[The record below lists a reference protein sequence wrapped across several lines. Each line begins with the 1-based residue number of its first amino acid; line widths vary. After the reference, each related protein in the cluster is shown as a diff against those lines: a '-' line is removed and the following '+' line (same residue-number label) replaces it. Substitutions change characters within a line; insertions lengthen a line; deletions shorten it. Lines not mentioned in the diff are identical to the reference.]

1 MMLRL
6 KFIYSLFFIAGLC
19 SSARAQDSVLVDTKQ
34 SFVYVKI
41 DYGKLLESAFGRQL
55 KWELGVG
62 AVFADHFNI
71 IAEYGYGELNPPSVI
86 NNGSYTSEGNYLRG
100 GIAYIVRVMPQRFL
114 SFGLLYAYSGF
125 KDKGVVEIESDI
137 WDNLNQTFQRDDLS
151 AQWIEIVIGT
161 EAPILRNISGYLS
174 NIYWGS
180 ELRTRIMMSE
190 TATQEFDI
198 YAVPGF
204 GRRYNNVVP
213 AINLYLKFKFPIK
226 G

>member
-1 MMLRL
+1 MLRL
-6 KFIYSLFFIAGLC
+6 KFIYSLLLIIGLC
-19 SSARAQDSVLVDTKQ
+19 SGAKAQDSVAVDPQQ
-34 SFVYVKI
+34 SFVYVKV

-55 KWELGVG
+55 KYEFEIG
-62 AVFADHFNI
+62 AVFADHFNV
-71 IAEYGYGELNPPSVI
+71 IAEYGYGELNPTSVI
-86 NNGSYTSEGNYLRG
+86 NNGSYTSEGTYLRG
-100 GIAYIVRVMPQRFL
+100 GFAYIVRVMPQRFL
-114 SFGLLYAYSGF
+114 SFGLLYAYSVF

-137 WDNLNQTFQRDDLS
+137 WDNLDQTFERDDLS

-161 EAPILRNISGYLS
+161 EAPIFRNISGYLS

-180 ELRTRIMMSE
+180 ELRTRIMINE

-213 AINLYLKFKFPIK
+213 AINLYLKFKFPI
-226 G
+226 